1 MEEDNKKDKKSYEI
15 SYLIKDEASAK
26 EVSRVLRQHEAEILE
41 EVSPKSIALTYKIK
55 KEPAALFG
63 YTIFK
68 AGPENIPELDKN
80 LKTNPSILRFLIVT
94 PPFSKQE
101 TSSSLRRSRPI
112 PERTGES
119 KPTLP
124 LSNEALE
131 KKIEEILQ

>member
-112 PERTGES
+112 SERTGES